1 MYYATRPQQQE
12 NDMKSTRIGLI
23 LAGIGL
29 PLMLSLVT
37 LVRADD
43 KVTSETEAGAAAPAS
58 VPAASDDN
66 SAPAAADATK
76 SGEAKPGRL
85 RFRSATSSGCTSA
98 KGGVSDADI
107 RRAEKERESAKN

>member
-1 MYYATRPQQQE
+1 MLSALNDRR
-12 NDMKSTRIGLI
+12 NDMKSTRFGLI

-29 PLMLSLVT
+29 PLMLSVVT

-43 KVTSETEAGAAAPAS
+43 KATSEAEATAA
-58 VPAASDDN
+58 VPA
-66 SAPAAADATK
+66 SAPAASVGNSTPATADATVT
-76 SGEAKPGRL
+76 GEAKPGRL